1 MISIT
6 SESGSLLKVL
16 GEIES
21 AETYGCHSVYGWTS
35 QSRAHQRMRTRKR
48 HGLRTAELAAG
59 WKFDFRVVP
68 AKSGAFE
75 IVPVSGC
82 RAEALADRRWKLA
95 TPAGNYFLSE
105 TVVEPT
111 ISPLANTKETFWRN
125 ATGAAVF
132 LALGLL
138 FMPTR
143 QPEEAAPVV
152 LEPQVVNIK
161 MPEKQKT
168 VQVSD
173 PTLQA
178 IPKELQK
185 ATVQAKRAIQQNLG
199 FLGLLGKKELKNA
212 LGGMPIALKDV
223 TAGAGAGGTEGSGGE
238 TLVGIGGGVKR
249 TTVGNSGVA
258 GLGGVGTK
266 GRGGGAGGYGDMMV
280 GSGEGKGLTSL
291 ALSQDVVL
299 EGGLDRSVIQATIA
313 KYLSQVRACY
323 ESGLRKNAGL
333 MGQVSMAFEINGQGD
348 LNYSKVARS
357 SLGNPE
363 VEACISGKMLNWK
376 FPKPTG
382 GVNVKVAYP
391 FMLRPSAG

>member
-16 GEIES
+16 GDVERE
-21 AETYGCHSVYGWTS
+21 EKYGCHSVYGWTS
-35 QSRAHQRMRTRKR
+35 EGRAHQRMRARKR
-48 HGLRTAELAAG
+48 HGLRTADLAAG
-59 WKFDFRVVP
+59 WKFDFRIVP
-68 AKSGAFE
+68 SAAGAFE
-75 IVPVSGC
+75 VIPLSGC
-82 RAEALADRRWKLA
+82 RAEALAGRRWKLA
-95 TPAGNYFLSE
+95 TDAGTYFLSE
-105 TVVEPT
+105 SAVEPAFPAVP
-111 ISPLANTKETFWRN
+111 ISKETFWRN
-125 ATGAAVF
+125 AFGAAV
-132 LALGLL
+132 LVAATVL
-138 FMPTR
+138 FMPI
-143 QPEEAAPVV
+143 PKSEEAAPVI

-161 MPEKQKT
+161 MPEKQTT
-168 VQVSD
+168 VQVAD

-185 ATVQAKRAIQQNLG
+185 ATKEAKRAIQQNLG
-199 FLGLLGKKELKNA
+199 FLGLLGKKELTKA
-212 LGGMPIALKDV
+212 LGGMPIALKE
-223 TAGAGAGGTEGSGGE
+223 TSAGAGAGGTQGSGGE
-238 TLVGIGGGVKR
+238 TLVGLGEGVKR
-249 TTVGNSGVA
+249 TTVGNTGVA
-258 GLGGVGTK
+258 GLGGIGTK
-266 GRGGGAGGYGDMMV
+266 GRGGGAGGYGDQMV

-291 ALSQDVVL
+291 ALSQDVTL

-323 ESGLRKNAGL
+323 ETGLRKNAGL

-357 SLGNPE
+357 SLGNPD
-363 VEACISGKMLNWK
+363 VEACISSKMLSWK

>member
-1 MISIT
+1 
-6 SESGSLLKVL
+6 
-16 GEIES
+16 
-21 AETYGCHSVYGWTS
+21 
-35 QSRAHQRMRTRKR
+35 MRTRKR
-48 HGLRTAELAAG
+48 NGLRTGDLSQG

-75 IVPVSGC
+75 VVPVSGC
-82 RAEALADRRWKLA
+82 QAEVLADRRWKLA
-95 TPAGNYFLSE
+95 TPAGNYYLSE
-105 TVVEPT
+105 AVVEPA
-111 ISPLANTKETFWRN
+111 PLVVEPSRETFWRN
-125 ATGAAVF
+125 AFAAAVLVAAAVIF
-132 LALGLL
+132 TPIPKPAELA
-138 FMPTR
+138 P
-143 QPEEAAPVV
+143 AI

-161 MPEKQKT
+161 MPEKQQRT
-168 VQVSD
+168 VQVAEPS
-173 PTLQA
+173 LQA
-178 IPKELQK
+178 IPKELQT
-185 ATVQAKRAIQQNLG
+185 ATKETKRAIQQNLG
-199 FLGLLGKKELKNA
+199 FLGLLGKKELKAA
-212 LGGMPIALKDV
+212 LGGMPIALKE
-223 TAGAGAGGTEGSGGE
+223 TSAGAGAGGTQGSGGE
-238 TLVGIGGGVKR
+238 TLVGLGQGVKR

-291 ALSQDVVL
+291 ALSQDVTL

-348 LNYSKVARS
+348 LNYSNVARS

-363 VEACISGKMLNWK
+363 VEACISSKMMGWK

-382 GVNVKVAYP
+382 GVSVKVAYP